1 MTSTRVVNNSAYEYM
16 PIQAFNSAS
25 SGGATTGVAFHI
37 AGRMAPVIRAWTG
50 EGTGLDVGNF
60 NGTGYEYI
68 GASSFPVRSS
78 ERYKKN
84 IAAQPD
90 EEIIPNSLSLLSCR
104 TVTFDDN
111 YDSGYWD
118 EDEQTWKSYDVCDC
132 PDCEDCQ
139 AVKNSPLQS
148 NHFNRRG
155 MIAEELAEVC
165 PQAVHVDAEG
175 IPNGI
180 DYAVL
185 TVELLDAV
193 KLLVLQCENQER
205 RIAELEAQ

>member
-1 MTSTRVVNNSAYEYM
+1 M

-104 TVTFDDN
+104 TVKFDDN

-139 AVKNSPLQS
+139 AVKNSTLQS
-148 NHFNRRG
+148 KHFNRRG

-185 TVELLDAV
+185 TVELLDTV